1 MWAALLGGLIGAGIP
16 GVLTY
21 TSLRRARQAS
31 DADAF
36 GPALLLLHRLN
47 PYSVMANV
55 SSDPE
60 IEAARWADMPQTV
73 ETARGRLLVVSAG
86 NPRKRVRN
94 LAFTAQRKLG
104 ELDSAAV
111 FQVRDMLR
119 NKDNP
124 GWEDHFREV
133 HAETE
138 NVVRELIDANFASG
152 LLPWRRGKPS
162 RSRRPSET
170 KPPTVAARAAR
181 HRSAT

>member
-21 TSLRRARQAS
+21 MGLRRTRQAS
-31 DADAF
+31 DAEAF

-55 SSDPE
+55 NADPE
-60 IEAARWADMPQTV
+60 VEAAKWADMPQTV

-86 NPRKRVRN
+86 NPRKRVRD

-104 ELDSAAV
+104 ELDHAAGFLV
-111 FQVRDMLR
+111 HDMLR
-119 NKDNP
+119 NNDNP
-124 GWEDHFREV
+124 GWVEHFREV

-138 NVVRELIDANFASG
+138 TAVRELIDANFAWG
-152 LLPWRRGKPS
+152 LQPWKRGKAV
-162 RSRRPSET
+162 RSRPSET
-170 KPPTVAARAAR
+170 KPPTAAARAPR